1 MRHENIA
8 SNLKLRVYWIGL
20 TYRGQAWR
28 IEDRSIK
35 DIQIEGQG
43 EKKMERAEQS
53 IRDEWNTDDLIYMN
67 LQSQKDKRE
76 NEAEAIYEER
86 IAERIF

>member
-53 IRDEWNTDDLIYMN
+53 IRDKWNTDDLIY
-67 LQSQKDKRE
+67 
-76 NEAEAIYEER
+76 I
-86 IAERIF
+86 